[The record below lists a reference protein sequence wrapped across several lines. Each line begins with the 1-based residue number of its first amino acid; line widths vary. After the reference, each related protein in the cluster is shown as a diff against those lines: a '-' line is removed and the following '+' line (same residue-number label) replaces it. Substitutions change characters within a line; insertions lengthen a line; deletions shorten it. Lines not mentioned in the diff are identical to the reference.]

1 MDSNIITVPHDP
13 SLNPTGDGDRTSDES
28 GAGQESHRT
37 SDAKNSDNESVH
49 SVDRDGKDK
58 AIPSSLEAAPL
69 QRIIHRMPA
78 PSVSQRAALV
88 AKYAFQLAAETSG
101 ESRVTETPLTNAV
114 NKRKRDAVDT
124 TVKEEGSS
132 AQIGDGA
139 KPYTG
144 KRKWGTKPVR
154 KKKVL

>member
-13 SLNPTGDGDRTSDES
+13 SMNPTGDGARTSDES
-28 GAGQESHRT
+28 GAGQESYRIGN
-37 SDAKNSDNESVH
+37 AKNRDNESVH
-49 SVDRDGKDK
+49 SVEGGTKDK
-58 AIPSSLEAAPL
+58 TIPCFPEAAPP

-101 ESRVTETPLTNAV
+101 EPRATETPSTNAG
-114 NKRKRDAVDT
+114 NKRKRDAVDILI
-124 TVKEEGSS
+124 KEEGSS
-132 AQIGDGA
+132 ARIGDGA

-144 KRKWGTKPVR
+144 KKKWGTKPV
-154 KKKVL
+154 KKKKIL